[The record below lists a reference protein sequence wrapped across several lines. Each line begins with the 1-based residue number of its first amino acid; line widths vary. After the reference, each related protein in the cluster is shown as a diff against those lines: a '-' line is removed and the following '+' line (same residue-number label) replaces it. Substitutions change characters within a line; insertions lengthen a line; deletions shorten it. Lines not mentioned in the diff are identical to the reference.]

1 MLFDSDSSFENPFSI
16 FFAFIF
22 FAELR
27 AGETISLTLVLT
39 CCSILIRVSKLRFSI
54 YIRFV
59 FKSRKLV
66 WERPS
71 RLVLIAFRFLFEFR
85 KSFFLLFLNCFL
97 SIEVSVG
104 ATISLVLS
112 DCRF

>member
-71 RLVLIAFRFLFEFR
+71 RLVLIAFRF
-85 KSFFLLFLNCFL
+85 
-97 SIEVSVG
+97 
-104 ATISLVLS
+104 
-112 DCRF
+112 